1 MMVKTICTCDRCGK
15 TFDEVNSKSIKIV
28 PARAE
33 RKKKS
38 QESKKN
44 GLFCGLFDFINRY
57 TVKDFCPEC
66 IEEIKGFIQKGAI
79 KSENSPDK
87 H

>member
-15 TFDEVNSKSIKIV
+15 TFDEVNSKTIKIV

-57 TVKDFCPEC
+57 TVKDFLP
-66 IEEIKGFIQKGAI
+66 GVYRR
-79 KSENSPDK
+79 N
-87 H
+87 

>member
-15 TFDEVNSKSIKIV
+15 TFDEVNSKTIKIV

-44 GLFCGLFDFINRY
+44 GRSFRLYQQIHGKR
-57 TVKDFCPEC
+57 FCPEC

-79 KSENSPDK
+79 ESENSPDK

>member
-1 MMVKTICTCDRCGK
+1 MKC
-15 TFDEVNSKSIKIV
+15 
-28 PARAE
+28 
-33 RKKKS
+33 
-38 QESKKN
+38 QESMKN
-44 GLFCGLFDFINRY
+44 GLFCCLFDFINRY

-79 KSENSPDK
+79 ENENSPDK

>member
-1 MMVKTICTCDRCGK
+1 MMVKTICVCDRCGK
-15 TFDEVNSKSIKIV
+15 TFDEVNSKTIKIV
-28 PARAE
+28 PTRAE
-33 RKKKS
+33 RKKES
-38 QESKKN
+38 QESKKT
-44 GLFCGLFDFINRY
+44 GLFCGLFNSFNRY

-79 KSENSPDK
+79 ERENSLDK

>member
-1 MMVKTICTCDRCGK
+1 MMVKTTCVCDRCRK
-15 TFDEVNSKSIKIV
+15 TFDEVNSKTVKIV

-33 RKKKS
+33 RKNES
-38 QESKKN
+38 QEPKKT
-44 GLFCGLFDFINRY
+44 GLFCGLFDFFNRY
-57 TVKDFCPEC
+57 TVKDYCPEC

-79 KSENSPDK
+79 ENENSPDK

>member
-1 MMVKTICTCDRCGK
+1 MMVKTTCVCDRCGK
-15 TFDEVNSKSIKIV
+15 TFDEVNSKTVKIV
-28 PARAE
+28 SARAE
-33 RKKKS
+33 RKKRS

-44 GLFCGLFDFINRY
+44 GLFCGLFDFSNRY

-79 KSENSPDK
+79 ESENSPDK

>member
-1 MMVKTICTCDRCGK
+1 M
-15 TFDEVNSKSIKIV
+15 
-28 PARAE
+28 
-33 RKKKS
+33 RKDIRRSEFKDSQNRFGQSREKES
-38 QESKKN
+38 QEPKKT
-44 GLFCGLFDFINRY
+44 GLFCGLFDFLNRY

-79 KSENSPDK
+79 ESENSPDK

>member
-1 MMVKTICTCDRCGK
+1 MMVKTTCVCDRCGK
-15 TFDEVNSKSIKIV
+15 TFDEVNSKTIKIV

-44 GLFCGLFDFINRY
+44 GLFWVFSTLSTDTR
-57 TVKDFCPEC
+57 
-66 IEEIKGFIQKGAI
+66 
-79 KSENSPDK
+79 
-87 H
+87 